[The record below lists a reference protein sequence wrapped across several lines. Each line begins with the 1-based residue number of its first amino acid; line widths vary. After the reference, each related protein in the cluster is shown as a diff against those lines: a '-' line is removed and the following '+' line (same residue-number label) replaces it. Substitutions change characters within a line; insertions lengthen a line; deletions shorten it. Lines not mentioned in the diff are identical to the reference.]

1 MTGRGAVTGRLVPVT
16 TPVPQPQPAESPGYQ
31 PAPPALAEVEQVEAP
46 TPTPFPVPAV
56 AELAESVLVPVTPAP
71 LPAAAEPGSGRIRVP
86 TFANPDDS
94 TFVGPGRGST
104 AWVVAMAVV
113 TLAVAVGAVAA
124 GLSDPLSIPVMV
136 PLTGLCLFLLHY
148 FWRHRRDG
156 VYVNAA
162 GISRVKKGTVAV
174 PWAEIERAGVLHVGT
189 PRAQKGIWQSEV
201 DTQLI
206 LGFNLADG
214 VTRPDLKE
222 FALAPGL
229 PYAYGIP
236 LFSVA
241 LVPGNK
247 WLDRITDSA
256 VAALNRHAEGRS
268 DGLVT
273 IRLDKDGQ
281 PLR

>member
-1 MTGRGAVTGRLVPVT
+1 VT
-16 TPVPQPQPAESPGYQ
+16 TPVPQPQPSESPGYQ

-71 LPAAAEPGSGRIRVP
+71 LPAVAAETDAGRILHPSLASV
-86 TFANPDDS
+86 NGNIII
-94 TFVGPGRGST
+94 GPYNGSIGY
-104 AWVVAMAVV
+104 VIAMAIV

-148 FWRHRRDG
+148 FWRHRQDG

-174 PWAEIERAGVLHVGT
+174 SWAEIERAGVLQIGT
-189 PRAQKGIWQSEV
+189 PRAQKGIWEAEV

-222 FALAPGL
+222 FALAGGL
-229 PYAYGIP
+229 PYSHGIP
-236 LFSVA
+236 LFPMPLA
-241 LVPGNK
+241 PGNK
-247 WLDRITDSA
+247 WLGRITDSA
-256 VAALNRHAEGRS
+256 VEALSRHAEAKS
-268 DGLVT
+268 DGIVT
-273 IRLDKDGQ
+273 VRLDKDGQ

>member
-1 MTGRGAVTGRLVPVT
+1 MTNGSVIVAD
-16 TPVPQPQPAESPGYQ
+16 PGN
-31 PAPPALAEVEQVEAP
+31 
-46 TPTPFPVPAV
+46 
-56 AELAESVLVPVTPAP
+56 
-71 LPAAAEPGSGRIRVP
+71 GSLRP
-86 TFANPDDS
+86 
-94 TFVGPGRGST
+94 
-104 AWVVAMAVV
+104 VVAMAVV
-113 TLAVAVGAVAA
+113 SVAMAVGAVAA
-124 GLSDPLSIPVMV
+124 GLSDPLHSLPVMV
-136 PLTGLCLFLLHY
+136 PLVALCLFLTRY
-148 FWRHRRDG
+148 FWRHHRDG
-156 VYVNAA
+156 LYIYAA
-162 GISRVKKGTVAV
+162 GISRIQKTTVAV
-174 PWAEIERAGVLHVGT
+174 PWTEIARAGVLHVGT
-189 PRAQKGIWQSEV
+189 PRSQKGIWQSEV
-201 DTQLI
+201 DTQII

-214 VTRPDLKE
+214 VTRPDLQE

-229 PYAYGIP
+229 PYAYGLP